1 MPLSGSP
8 VGGRPLTPLE
18 LEEAAATVEAWAAD
32 LETPDSGAAAS
43 GAGDSGAGEGVL
55 AVDRDFSE
63 LASRRWFIRMAGED
77 KAVTTVWLTL
87 RERTLHAE
95 TQFMPSPEENIEACY
110 EYLLRSNA
118 GLYGLAFSIGFEDA
132 IYLSG
137 RVPADSLTSSD
148 LDRLVGG
155 ALSWTEEH
163 FRTAMSIGFASRY
176 RPRAG

>member
-1 MPLSGSP
+1 MPLSEAAD
-8 VGGRPLTPLE
+8 GGQPLTPSE
-18 LEEAAATVEAWAAD
+18 LEEVGATIEAWAAD
-32 LETPDSGAAAS
+32 LEAADLEA
-43 GAGDSGAGEGVL
+43 ADLRAAEGVL

-63 LASRRWFIRMAGED
+63 PATRRWFIRLAGED

-95 TQFMPSPEENIEACY
+95 TQFMPSPEENIEACF

-118 GLYGLAFSIGFEDA
+118 HLYGLAFCIGFEDA
-132 IYLSG
+132 IYLTG
-137 RVPADSLTSSD
+137 RLPADSVTAAD